1 MSPALVDFCL
11 YFLLKKRPSL
21 PVICF
26 KWSLFIHQ
34 QFLNLSCNPR
44 FQIGKRFHTF
54 HQDHITTQTSMWDV
68 AISTSSSKT
77 LQSMQSKQPCR
88 AAILWSSHTHT
99 DLILGFS
106 LSSFCLLWGQWK
118 DSIMVGSACW
128 WSIDRFV
135 CFIYL
140 FFKRCHRSINFDGT
154 LGILLIVG

>member
-11 YFLLKKRPSL
+11 YFLLKKCPSL

-26 KWSLFIHQ
+26 KCSLFIQQ

-54 HQDHITTQTSMWDV
+54 HQDHITTETSMWDV
-68 AISTSSSKT
+68 AISTSSSRSAQSKT

-118 DSIMVGSACW
+118 HSIMVGSVGGVFPALYAL
-128 WSIDRFV
+128 
-135 CFIYL
+135 FIYFL
-140 FFKRCHRSINFDGT
+140 NVATDQ
-154 LGILLIVG
+154 